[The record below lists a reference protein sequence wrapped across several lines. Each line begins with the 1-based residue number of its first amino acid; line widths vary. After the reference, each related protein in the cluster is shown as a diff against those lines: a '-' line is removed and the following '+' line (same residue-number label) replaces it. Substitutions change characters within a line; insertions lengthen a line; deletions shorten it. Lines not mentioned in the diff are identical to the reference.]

1 MGRGHPVK
9 TASTAFAL
17 PAALFAAPLGSFATE
32 PTVLQQR
39 ISACNVAL
47 LSNVF
52 TFCHDPILA
61 HGMPVSATWYIR
73 LRMEG
78 SSRVG
83 YLALSDGERKERPE
97 DWHEQD
103 QLAAFQNGCRM

>member
-9 TASTAFAL
+9 IAPTAFAL

-47 LSNVF
+47 LSNAF
-52 TFCHDPILA
+52 HFCHDLILA
-61 HGMPVSATWYIR
+61 HGMPVPATWYIR

-78 SSRVG
+78 SSGVG
-83 YLALSDGERKERPE
+83 NLALSDADRKERLE
-97 DWHEQD
+97 DCHEQD
-103 QLAAFQNGCRM
+103 QLAAFLNGCRM